1 MSNID
6 DFNEAKMDAIGE
18 IENISMGAAA
28 TAVSTLLNAKVWIT
42 TPTVA
47 VCKASEFSYLEFEP
61 SVFVRIQYIKG
72 ISGSSLLILKQED
85 IQLILNQLMGMP
97 LVVSENFEFDEI
109 NISAICEVMNQMMGA
124 SATALSKLINTFIDI
139 STPEAII
146 NSQERDILKLQDI
159 NPDDYIC
166 SVSFQLTIDNV
177 ISSKFVTILS
187 IDLARELADKMMS
200 NYNKEIRN
208 KKASSKNQESP
219 SNTSAASDNTMP
231 APSRPEPAV
240 DTKPAVQPK
249 IQTIPTSEQAS
260 QPPFVSFQNTL
271 SQEELNNLQLLLNVP
286 LELSI
291 EIGSTQKKVDDILSF
306 SNGTVVELDCPADT
320 PVNVIVNGHLIA
332 KGDVVVVDD
341 HFAVRITEIIQSN
354 LLDTLRNKEH

>member
-1 MSNID
+1 MPNFNID

-28 TAVSTLLNAKVWIT
+28 TAISTLLNAKVWIT
-42 TPTVA
+42 TPKVS
-47 VCKASEFSYLEFEP
+47 VCKASEFTYPELEP

-97 LVVSENFEFDEI
+97 LVVSDNFEFDEI

-124 SATALSKLINTFIDI
+124 SATALSKLIDSFIDI

-146 NSQERDILKLQDI
+146 DIQDRNILKLQDI
-159 NPDDYIC
+159 SPDDYIC
-166 SVSFQLTIDNV
+166 TVSFQLTIDNV
-177 ISSKFVTILS
+177 ISSQFVTILS

-200 NYNKEIRN
+200 NYNKEIGN
-208 KKASSKNQESP
+208 KKDNSKNQNSP
-219 SNTSAASDNTMP
+219 SNTDHTPSHNTMP
-231 APSRPEPAV
+231 VPSTPEPAV
-240 DTKPAVQPK
+240 QTKPAAQ
-249 IQTIPTSEQAS
+249 QAL

-291 EIGSTQKKVDDILSF
+291 EIGSTQKKVDEILSF
-306 SNGTVVELDCPADT
+306 SHGTVVELDCPADT

-332 KGDVVVVDD
+332 RGDVVVVDD